1 MGGAADA
8 RHRQGPHYVETLSTT
23 AVSRHVAEL
32 TLVTAVNDALGDDA
46 RGVDHIKS
54 MLVDVQIL

>member
-8 RHRQGPHYVETLSTT
+8 RRRQGPHYDETLSTA

-32 TLVTAVNDALGDDA
+32 TLVTTVNDALGDDA
-46 RGVDHIKS
+46 RGVDHIIS

>member
-8 RHRQGPHYVETLSTT
+8 RRRQCPYDDETLSTA

-32 TLVTAVNDALGDDA
+32 TLVTAVNDAFGDDA
-46 RGVDHIKS
+46 RGHV
-54 MLVDVQIL
+54 LL

>member
-8 RHRQGPHYVETLSTT
+8 RRRQCPYYDETLSTA

-32 TLVTAVNDALGDDA
+32 TLVTAVNDAFGDDA
-46 RGVDHIKS
+46 RGHV
-54 MLVDVQIL
+54 LL